1 LIVRPR
7 SREDERVSTDG
18 VQQLRDNRGDEEVTF
33 GDVADHFDD
42 FGKRHP
48 DARATIDRLAA
59 FLARVEDIDH
69 EHEGEGPALDGS
81 G

>member
-1 LIVRPR
+1 LIVTP
-7 SREDERVSTDG
+7 SIEEEVPVSTDG
-18 VQQLRDNRGDEEVTF
+18 VQQLRDKRGDEEVTF
-33 GDVADHFDD
+33 GDVADHFED

-59 FLARVEDIDH
+59 FLARVEDIHH
-69 EHEGEGPALDGS
+69 EHEGEGPALDRS